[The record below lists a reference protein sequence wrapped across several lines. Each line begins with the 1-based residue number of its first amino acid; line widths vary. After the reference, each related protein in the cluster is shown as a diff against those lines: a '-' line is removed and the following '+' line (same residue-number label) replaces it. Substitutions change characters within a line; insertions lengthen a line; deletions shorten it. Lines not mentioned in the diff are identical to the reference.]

1 MTSPADAAA
10 VALVEAFRAAQNSG
24 DVQGCLALL
33 DAGAVFDIGTGRFE
47 GVRRIATLLRLLARL
62 HYTTTG
68 EPAAPG
74 DGDLFTALWTV
85 RHDDLRR
92 SGLGELEVRAEI
104 RVTGGAIALLRT
116 RATPETLAR
125 LRAASGG
132 GRDDGD
138 DEDPETGDEDY
149 EEPFLEP

>member
-1 MTSPADAAA
+1 MTGPADAGA

-24 DVQGCLALL
+24 DVQGCMALL
-33 DAGAVFDIGTGRFE
+33 DADAVFDVGTGLFE
-47 GVRRIATLLRLLARL
+47 GGRRIATLLRLLARL
-62 HYTTTG
+62 HYTTAG
-68 EPAAPG
+68 EPAVPG
-74 DGDLFTALWTV
+74 EGDLLTALWTV

-104 RVTGGAIALLRT
+104 RVSGGAIVLLRT

-132 GRDDGD
+132 GREE
-138 DEDPETGDEDY
+138 DEAEAGEDS
-149 EEPFLEP
+149 

>member
-1 MTSPADAAA
+1 MSGPADAGA

-24 DVQGCLALL
+24 DVQGCMALL
-33 DAGAVFDIGTGRFE
+33 DADAVFDVGTGRFE
-47 GVRRIATLLRLLARL
+47 GARHIATLLRLLARL
-62 HYTTTG
+62 HYTTAG

-74 DGDLFTALWTV
+74 EDGLLTALWTV

-104 RVTGGAIALLRT
+104 RVSGGAIVLLRT

-125 LRAASGG
+125 LRTASGG
-132 GRDDGD
+132 GR
-138 DEDPETGDEDY
+138 EGDE
-149 EEPFLEP
+149 EETAEES

>member
-1 MTSPADAAA
+1 MSGPADAGA

-33 DAGAVFDIGTGRFE
+33 DADAVFDVGTGRFE
-47 GVRRIATLLRLLARL
+47 GVRRIASLLRLLARL
-62 HYTTTG
+62 HYTTGG
-68 EPAAPG
+68 EPAVPG
-74 DGDLFTALWTV
+74 EGDLLAALWTV

-104 RVTGGAIALLRT
+104 RVSGGAIVLLRT

-132 GRDDGD
+132 GRDGD
-138 DEDPETGDEDY
+138 HEAEAGDES
-149 EEPFLEP
+149 

>member
-1 MTSPADAAA
+1 MTGPADAGA

-24 DVQGCLALL
+24 DVQGSMALL
-33 DAGAVFDIGTGRFE
+33 DADAVFDVGTGLFE
-47 GVRRIATLLRLLARL
+47 GGRRIATLLRLLARL
-62 HYTTTG
+62 HYTTAG
-68 EPAAPG
+68 EPAVPG
-74 DGDLFTALWTV
+74 EGDLLTALWTV

-104 RVTGGAIALLRT
+104 RVSGGAIVLLRT

-132 GRDDGD
+132 GREE
-138 DEDPETGDEDY
+138 DEAEAGEDS
-149 EEPFLEP
+149 